1 MTLTQ
6 LRIFMAA
13 AEGGT
18 FSKAAEQ
25 LYITPPG
32 ILKQINALEGE
43 LGFALFHRSK
53 KGISLTEYGRRI
65 YDCCRPFV
73 HNLDKALQQIQEQMA
88 RRDNTLYVGRT
99 EMLAPQI
106 VDFALETYQ
115 AENPEQEIIQQM
127 APLDKLY
134 SLLEQGS
141 LDMIFAP
148 EDGVNLHPQLD
159 YRILL
164 SSSYELLLSADHPMA
179 DLSPEEII
187 AEYRGALIVIDNGHD
202 GLNGQLIAS
211 MPDFFRTH
219 EEIPVSSTEALL
231 YNISK
236 NVGIGVADQLLN
248 INPFY
253 NIVRKKLPLTHNLV
267 LAYRKNETREA
278 VNELILHLFR
288 SSRRN
293 LSDPQ

>member
-1 MTLTQ
+1 
-6 LRIFMAA
+6 
-13 AEGGT
+13 
-18 FSKAAEQ
+18 
-25 LYITPPG
+25 ITPPG

-53 KGISLTEYGRRI
+53 KGIALTEYGRRI
-65 YDCCRPFV
+65 YDCCRPFIQ
-73 HNLDKALQQIQEQMA
+73 NLDKALQQIQEQMA

-179 DLSPEEII
+179 DLSPEEIM
-187 AEYRGALIVIDNGHD
+187 ENYQGPLVIIDHGHD

-211 MPDFFRTH
+211 MPDFFGTH